1 MNRRRSN
8 PDDPADTGPVDAA
21 EADAPA
27 ETPSHESPSPDAPV
41 EEPTLREEHDFYP
54 LAEDPPAEPTPTP
67 PPEPTPAPVAAAA
80 EADLELRVRR
90 LEEALAL
97 LQQGKPSPGPTPS
110 PSPANPNGGPITA
123 TPPAAI
129 PTARPLPDPG
139 PGRSPPVAKKGPS
152 WLFWDML
159 VELRVIWRMYTDPR
173 YEMTWFG
180 RLVPAALLVV
190 FFLSGVFLPLAT
202 VPIFGWI
209 FEKIGQLV
217 VAYLLVKSLSSEA
230 RRYRQTAPDLPAS
243 LRL

>member
-8 PDDPADTGPVDAA
+8 PDDPADTGPVDTA

-41 EEPTLREEHDFYP
+41 EEPSLREEQDFYS
-54 LAEDPPAEPTPTP
+54 LAEDPPTEPTPTP
-67 PPEPTPAPVAAAA
+67 PPEPTPGPGPGPA
-80 EADLELRVRR
+80 EVDLEQRVRR

-97 LQQGKPSPGPTPS
+97 LQQGKPSPGPTPT
-110 PSPANPNGGPITA
+110 PAGPNGGPITA

-129 PTARPLPDPG
+129 PTARPLPDPP
-139 PGRSPPVAKKGPS
+139 PGRTPPVAKKGTS

-159 VELRVIWRMYTDPR
+159 VELRVFWRMYTDPR
-173 YEMTWFG
+173 YEMTWFS
-180 RLVPAALLVV
+180 RLVPLALVV
-190 FFLSGVFLPLAT
+190 IFFLSSWFLPLAS
-202 VPIFGWI
+202 VPIFGWV

-217 VAYLLVKSLSSEA
+217 VAYVLVKSLSSEA